1 MTKNQLYP
9 IGEISQWP
17 IGFWDG
23 YFHRIAWFTPHKLR
37 QSAGNSHIKWLI
49 MKILVR
55 NLDRDTIEHD
65 VRKLFLGYGRVV
77 ECTLVLDQETGKSKG
92 FAFVDMPNEDEA
104 KVAIKE
110 LNLTMFKGSKIRV
123 KFAGH

>member
-1 MTKNQLYP
+1 
-9 IGEISQWP
+9 
-17 IGFWDG
+17 
-23 YFHRIAWFTPHKLR
+23 
-37 QSAGNSHIKWLI
+37 

-77 ECTLVLDQETGKSKG
+77 ECTLVLDKETGKSKG

-110 LNLTMFKGSKIRV
+110 LNLTMFNDSKIRV